1 LVRDPNLLLLFYAFV
16 VALPSKST
24 VDVFIW
30 ELETQ
35 VIDSWGKGR
44 REVLKLKLVFCC
56 KFLQM
61 LEEEPA
67 SSIKQDAKRFW
78 VSASQIYEE
87 I

>member
-1 LVRDPNLLLLFYAFV
+1 VQLF

-24 VDVFIW
+24 VDVFGR

-35 VIDSWGKGR
+35 VIDSWGKRR

-61 LEEEPA
+61 LEVEPA
-67 SSIKQDAKRFW
+67 SSIQQDAKRF
-78 VSASQIYEE
+78 
-87 I
+87 

>member
-1 LVRDPNLLLLFYAFV
+1 
-16 VALPSKST
+16 
-24 VDVFIW
+24 VDVFVR

-35 VIDSWGKGR
+35 VIDSWGKR

-56 KFLQM
+56 EFLQM
-61 LEEEPA
+61 LEVEPA